1 MKNFTKTLAAAA
13 IITLASGTESAF
25 AHRLTSDAAE
35 LKTNEVLGQVS
46 SKGNINIL
54 PWKDIRMEKT
64 TDDIAMFRYIADK
77 SFDVGIHETEASDI
91 AISMPHY
98 IVVPHF
104 IVDKSFDVEIHE
116 TEASDKAWHSI
127 QFWRPLQVIN
137 IENNI
142 S

>member
-13 IITLASGTESAF
+13 IITIASGTESAF

-46 SKGNINIL
+46 SKGNINII

-64 TDDIAMFRYIADK
+64 SD
-77 SFDVGIHETEASDI
+77 DI

-104 IVDKSFDVEIHE
+104 IVDKSFDVEIHKTDASDIAISMPHYIVDKSFDVEIHE
-116 TEASDKAWHSI
+116 TEASDKA
-127 QFWRPLQVIN
+127 
-137 IENNI
+137 
-142 S
+142 